1 MNTAILNT
9 NAEMINTNTAIL
21 ATLATLAF
29 AYFIYAIYR
38 RQRRKQ
44 QQFWEKQFRNF
55 MIQRGILSW
64 GEAQFIPNNPKEEY
78 VTRMTGYK
86 PTSRYWVTMDEA
98 WRKRVEMM
106 EED

>member
-1 MNTAILNT
+1 MNTAILVLS
-9 NAEMINTNTAIL
+9 AL
-21 ATLATLAF
+21 ALIGAGYLV
-29 AYFIYAIYR
+29 YQ
-38 RQRRKQ
+38 RQKQKQ
-44 QQFWEKQFRNF
+44 QAFWAKQFRNF
-55 MIQRGILSW
+55 MTQRGILSW

-86 PTSRYWVTMDEA
+86 PSSRYWVTMDEA